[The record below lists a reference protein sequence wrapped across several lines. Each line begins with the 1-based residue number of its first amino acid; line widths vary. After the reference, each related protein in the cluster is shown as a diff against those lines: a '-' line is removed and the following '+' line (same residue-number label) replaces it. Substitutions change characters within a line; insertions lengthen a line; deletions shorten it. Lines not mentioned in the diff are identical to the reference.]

1 MSTMP
6 NRRLLALIIAGLLLS
21 LGVSAAAPRALAMN
35 AAGSDTVRSLYD
47 ALLANMRA
55 GASLGA
61 DGRYARIAPVVQR
74 IFDIQFM
81 TRLAI
86 GPEWERLGEL
96 QRRRVSDAFERYV
109 AAIYAERFDRYSGET
124 LRVTGE
130 QPSAGAMIVTTEIV
144 KSDGE
149 PVRLNYLL
157 HQNGGAWQVA
167 DVYLNGTIS
176 ELATHRSEF
185 GAILRSQ
192 GIDGLIVML
201 NAKADKLAAR
211 AS

>member
-1 MSTMP
+1 MSIMAHT
-6 NRRLLALIIAGLLLS
+6 RISALIIAIALLS
-21 LGVSAAAPRALAMN
+21 LGMAIATPGALAMN

-74 IFDIQFM
+74 VFDMRFM

-86 GPEWERLGEL
+86 GPEWERLAEP
-96 QRRRVSDAFERYV
+96 QRRQVSDAFERYV

-157 HQNGGAWQVA
+157 HQNGGGWQIA

-185 GAILRSQ
+185 GAILRAQ

-201 NAKADKLAAR
+201 NAKTDRLAGR

>member
-1 MSTMP
+1 MSTGP
-6 NRRLLALIIAGLLLS
+6 NRRLLALIIASLLLL
-21 LGVSAAAPRALAMN
+21 LGISAAAPCAFAMN

-55 GASLGA
+55 GAALGA
-61 DGRYARIAPVVQR
+61 DGRYLRIAPLVRR

-86 GPEWERLGEL
+86 GPEWARLNEV
-96 QRRRVSDAFERYV
+96 QRRQLSEAFERYV
-109 AAIYAERFDRYSGET
+109 AAVYAERFDRYSGEM

-130 QPSAGAMIVTTEIV
+130 QSADGATIVTTEIV
-144 KSDGE
+144 KSNGE
-149 PVRLNYLL
+149 PVRLNYML
-157 HQNGGAWQVA
+157 HQNAGAWQIA

-176 ELATHRSEF
+176 ELATRRSEF
-185 GAILRSQ
+185 GAILRTQ

-201 NAKADKLAAR
+201 NAKAESLAAH

>member
-1 MSTMP
+1 MS
-6 NRRLLALIIAGLLLS
+6 NRRLPTLIIGGVLLS
-21 LGVSAAAPRALAMN
+21 LGIAATTPRASATN
-35 AAGSDTVRSLYD
+35 VACSDTVRSLYD
-47 ALLANMRA
+47 ALLANMQA
-55 GASLGA
+55 GATLGA
-61 DGRYARIAPVVQR
+61 DGHYVRIAPVVR
-74 IFDIQFM
+74 RVFDMQFM

-86 GPEWERLGEL
+86 GPEWERLDDT
-96 QRRRVSDAFERYV
+96 QRRQVSEAFERYV

-130 QPSAGAMIVTTEIV
+130 LPSASAMIVTTEIV
-144 KSDGE
+144 KSNGE

-157 HQNGGAWQVA
+157 HQNAGAWQIA

-185 GAILRSQ
+185 AAILRSQ
-192 GIDGLIVML
+192 GIDGLIGVL
-201 NAKADKLAAR
+201 KAKAGSLTAR